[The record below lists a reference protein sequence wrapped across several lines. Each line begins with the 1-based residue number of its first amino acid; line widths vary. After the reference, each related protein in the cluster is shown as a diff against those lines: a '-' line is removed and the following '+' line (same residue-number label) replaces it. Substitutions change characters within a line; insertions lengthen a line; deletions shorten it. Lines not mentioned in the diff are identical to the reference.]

1 MVSAA
6 LFTTAKTW
14 KPPQCPLTD
23 EQKKKMWHMDA
34 MECYSAIKKG
44 EIMPFAATW
53 IRPEIII
60 LSEASQ
66 KETNI

>member
-23 EQKKKMWHMDA
+23 EQKKKMWHMYA

-44 EIMPFAATW
+44 EMVPLVATW
-53 IRPEIII
+53 MDLDTIK
-60 LSEASQ
+60 LV
-66 KETNI
+66 KEV